1 MYTKHEIHKFSET
14 VNLACLHI
22 LITINNQQSITL
34 NRQSTMRID
43 ARISLIK
50 FMTYIL
56 TT

>member
-22 LITINNQQSITL
+22 LITMHNQQSITL
-34 NRQSTMRID
+34 NRQSTMRIN

-50 FMTYIL
+50 FMTHIL